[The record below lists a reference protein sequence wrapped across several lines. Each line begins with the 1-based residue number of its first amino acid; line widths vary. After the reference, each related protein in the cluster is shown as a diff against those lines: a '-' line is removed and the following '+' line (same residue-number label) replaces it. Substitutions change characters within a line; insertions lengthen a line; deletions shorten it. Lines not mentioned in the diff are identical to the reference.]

1 MILSEYVAINLSG
14 EQNNMIIEVYSPE
27 PDPLPGGDFRCKVR
41 IQALNIDEF
50 AYGVDAL
57 QAYCLSVKL
66 LKIRLDEKQQEGW
79 QFYFPGHLDHAID
92 FNDGYF

>member
-1 MILSEYVAINLSG
+1 MINAEYDAINASG
-14 EQNNMIIEVYSPE
+14 ERIKLNIEVRAPE
-27 PDPLPGGDFRCKVR
+27 LDPLPGGDFRCKVR

-66 LKIRLDEKQQEGW
+66 LKIRLDEKQQQGW
-79 QFYFPGHLDHAID
+79 RFYFPGRLDHAVD

>member
-1 MILSEYVAINLSG
+1 MINAEYDAINASG
-14 EQNNMIIEVYSPE
+14 ELIKLNIEVGSPE
-27 PDPLPGGDFRCKVR
+27 PDPLPGGDFRCKVC

-66 LKIRLDEKQQEGW
+66 LKIRLEEKQQQGW
-79 QFYFPGHLDHAID
+79 HFYFPGYLDHAID
-92 FNDGYF
+92 FNEGYF

>member
-1 MILSEYVAINLSG
+1 MINAEYDAINASG
-14 EQNNMIIEVYSPE
+14 ERIKLNIEVRAPE
-27 PDPLPGGDFRCKVR
+27 LDPLPGGDFRCKVR

-66 LKIRLDEKQQEGW
+66 LKIRLDEKQQQGW
-79 QFYFPGHLDHAID
+79 RFYFPGYSDQTID
-92 FNDGYF
+92 FNEGYF

>member
-1 MILSEYVAINLSG
+1 MVKTEYVAVSASG
-14 EQNNMIIEVYSPE
+14 EQIRLCIEVSPSE
-27 PDPLPGGDFRCKVR
+27 PDPLPGGDFRCRVR
-41 IQALNIDEF
+41 INAFDIDEF

-66 LKIRLDEKQQEGW
+66 LKIRLDEKQQQGW

-92 FNDGYF
+92 FNEGYF